1 MLFFHFSGHGAQLP
15 DRTGVERDG
24 YNETIVPCDFHRGV
38 RHITD
43 DEVWAAIVRPLPSG
57 VRLTA
62 IMDCC
67 HSGTGMDLP
76 LKYNVASRQWSED
89 VNLPHSAG
97 DVVLFSGCTDDQ
109 VAADVHGGH
118 EKAQGAMTK
127 SLLAA
132 YKERCRSTSSSSII
146 TYADLLDAIHVQLCR
161 KGFPQKPQ
169 MTSSQR
175 FDAQTRV
182 FSISSGVII
191 TNKNE
196 QIGRKKTRH
205 FRPGRPTNRAGDSRI
220 NDILVG
226 AAIRATVLRAIQEA
240 LF

>member
-1 MLFFHFSGHGAQLP
+1 MIGQAFRRGTCCSFIS
-15 DRTGVERDG
+15 RVTGLSCRIVRASRRDG

-57 VRLTA
+57 MVRVRESSTFRRWRRPLLR
-62 IMDCC
+62 MYRR
-67 HSGTGMDLP
+67 SGRCRRPRRTRKNP
-76 LKYNVASRQWSED
+76 
-89 VNLPHSAG
+89 
-97 DVVLFSGCTDDQ
+97 
-109 VAADVHGGH
+109 
-118 EKAQGAMTK
+118 GAMTK

-132 YKERCRSTSSSSII
+132 YKERCRSTSSSSTI
-146 TYADLLDAIHVQLCR
+146 TYADLLDAIHVQLRR

-169 MTSSQR
+169 MTSLQR

-182 FSISSGVII
+182 FSISRGVII
-191 TNKNE
+191 ANKNE

-205 FRPGRPTNRAGDSRI
+205 FRPGRPTNRARDGGI

-226 AAIRATVLRAIQEA
+226 AAIRATVLGAIGEA
-240 LF
+240 LFLSLKNIFLSCLERKRT